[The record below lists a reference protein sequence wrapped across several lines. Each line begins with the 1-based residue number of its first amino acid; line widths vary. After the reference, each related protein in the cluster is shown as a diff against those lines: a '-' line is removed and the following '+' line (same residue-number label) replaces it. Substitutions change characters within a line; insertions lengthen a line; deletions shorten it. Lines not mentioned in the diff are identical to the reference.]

1 MPFEIINAVRAKS
14 TIRVVG
20 GVANTHI
27 NLSALSAQTG
37 ETVSAA
43 AIAQVST
50 STNGIFRIYRGN
62 SGASNLILELP
73 SAATNLV
80 LYEYDITLANNAT
93 SNVFIEHTGTAGTLI
108 MQLAKTATYTPA
120 LEGM

>member
-37 ETVSAA
+37 ETVTAA

-62 SGASNLILELP
+62 SGAGTLILELP
-73 SAATNLV
+73 SAAINLV
-80 LYEYDITLANNAT
+80 LYEYDITFANSAT
-93 SNVFIEHTGTAGTLI
+93 QNVFIEHTGTAGTLV

>member
-37 ETVSAA
+37 ETVTSA

-62 SGASNLILELP
+62 SGANNLILELP

-80 LYEYDITLANNAT
+80 LYEYDITFANNAT
-93 SNVFIEHTGTAGTLI
+93 QNVFIEHTGTAGTLV

>member
-80 LYEYDITLANNAT
+80 LYEYDITFANSAT
-93 SNVFIEHTGTAGTLI
+93 QNVFIEHTGTAGTLV

>member
-1 MPFEIINAVRAKS
+1 MPSEIINAVRAKS

-37 ETVSAA
+37 ETVTSA

-50 STNGIFRIYRGN
+50 STNGIFRVYRGN
-62 SGASNLILELP
+62 SGAGNLILELP

-80 LYEYDITLANNAT
+80 FYEYDITLANSAT

>member
-37 ETVSAA
+37 ETVTSA

-80 LYEYDITLANNAT
+80 LYEYDITFANNAT
-93 SNVFIEHTGTAGTLI
+93 QNVFIEHTGTAGTLV
-108 MQLAKTATYTPA
+108 MQLAKTATYSPA
-120 LEGM
+120 LTGM

>member
-80 LYEYDITLANNAT
+80 LYEYDITFANNAT
-93 SNVFIEHTGTAGTLI
+93 QNVFIEHTGTAGTLV